1 LNSFNQVISHL
12 DLLRLIPNLD
22 TQESTNQT
30 TMTTEF
36 ISMLPPPGASIAK
49 YDCTRPSSDQ
59 DPSIPSTFCEA
70 MSIREAVFVREQ
82 GVPLENELDSDDS
95 RSFHWVVYASVGTSG
110 GASPPPSTRRHRKNS
125 SAGSGKGLMD
135 EEGRRK
141 SESTASR
148 VAVGCIR
155 LVPPPHPPH
164 PKPSP
169 QHQIGSNEA
178 ASLPSSARVSDP
190 NSRQGVNSPAH
201 VPDEPYIQLG
211 RLATLPQFRSM
222 GLSRLLIKAALEY
235 VASHPNEI
243 SPPSSPAELEKA
255 KLEGR
260 PEAIPW
266 KGLVLVHAQ
275 TQIES
280 LWEKYGFKRDDQ
292 LGVWDEEGI
301 DHVGMWRRIAVKDS
315 VPGRVEAGRALS

>member
-1 LNSFNQVISHL
+1 
-12 DLLRLIPNLD
+12 
-22 TQESTNQT
+22 
-30 TMTTEF
+30 MTTEF
-36 ISMLPPPGASIAK
+36 ISMLPPPGVSIAK
-49 YDCTRPSSDQ
+49 YDTTCPSSDQ

-70 MSIREAVFVREQ
+70 MSIREAVFVQEQ
-82 GVPLENELDSDDS
+82 GVPLENELDSDDA
-95 RSFHWVVYASVGTSG
+95 RSFHWVVYASVGTSSS
-110 GASPPPSTRRHRKNS
+110 ASPPPSTTRHRKNS

-155 LVPPPHPPH
+155 LVPPPHPSH
-164 PKPSP
+164 
-169 QHQIGSNEA
+169 
-178 ASLPSSARVSDP
+178 P
-190 NSRQGVNSPAH
+190 NSHRQQQGVKSQGHAPE
-201 VPDEPYIQLG
+201 EPYIKLG

-266 KGLVLVHAQ
+266 QGLVMVHAQ
-275 TQIES
+275 KQIEG
-280 LWEKYGFKRDDQ
+280 LWEKYGFKKDEQ

-301 DHVGMWRRIAVKDS
+301 DHVGMWRRIAIKDS
-315 VPGRVEAGRALS
+315 LPGRAEVGRVVS

>member
-1 LNSFNQVISHL
+1 
-12 DLLRLIPNLD
+12 
-22 TQESTNQT
+22 
-30 TMTTEF
+30 
-36 ISMLPPPGASIAK
+36 
-49 YDCTRPSSDQ
+49 
-59 DPSIPSTFCEA
+59 

-82 GVPLENELDSDDS
+82 GVPLENELDPDDA

-110 GASPPPSTRRHRKNS
+110 HTSPPSGITRHRKNS
-125 SAGSGKGLMD
+125 SASSGKALMD

-155 LVPPPHPPH
+155 VVPPPHPPH
-164 PKPSP
+164 PKSGLEHQTEATSLRSP
-169 QHQIGSNEA
+169 TH
-178 ASLPSSARVSDP
+178 VSHP
-190 NSRQGVNSPAH
+190 NSHLQQQGIKNTGH
-201 VPDEPYIQLG
+201 VPEEPYIKLG

-243 SPPSSPAELEKA
+243 TPLSSPAEIEKA
-255 KLEGR
+255 KIEGR

-266 KGLVLVHAQ
+266 QGLVMVHAQ
-275 TQIES
+275 KQVEG

-292 LGVWDEEGI
+292 LGAWDEEGI
-301 DHVGMWRRIAVKDS
+301 EHVGMWRRIAVKDS
-315 VPGRVEAGRALS
+315 VPGRAEAGKAVA

>member
-1 LNSFNQVISHL
+1 
-12 DLLRLIPNLD
+12 
-22 TQESTNQT
+22 
-30 TMTTEF
+30 MTTEF
-36 ISMLPPPGASIAK
+36 ISMLPPPGAIIAK
-49 YDCTRPSSDQ
+49 YDTTRPSSDQ

-82 GVPLENELDSDDS
+82 NVPLENERDSDDA
-95 RSFHWVVYASVGTSG
+95 RSFHWVAYASVGTSS
-110 GASPPPSTRRHRKNS
+110 GASPLPGTTRHRKNS

-135 EEGRRK
+135 DEGRRK

-164 PKPSP
+164 
-169 QHQIGSNEA
+169 QIEA
-178 ASLPSSARVSDP
+178 TSLR
-190 NSRQGVNSPAH
+190 SPAH
-201 VPDEPYIQLG
+201 VSGPEEPYIKLG

-266 KGLVLVHAQ
+266 QGLVMVHSQ
-275 TQIES
+275 KQVEG
-280 LWEKYGFKRDDQ
+280 LWEKYGFKRDEQ

-301 DHVGMWRRIAVKDS
+301 EHVGMWRRIAVKDP
-315 VPGRVEAGRALS
+315 VPGRAETGRAVS

>member
-1 LNSFNQVISHL
+1 
-12 DLLRLIPNLD
+12 
-22 TQESTNQT
+22 
-30 TMTTEF
+30 MTTEF
-36 ISMLPPPGASIAK
+36 ISMLPPPGAIIAK
-49 YDCTRPSSDQ
+49 YDTTRPSSDQ

-82 GVPLENELDSDDS
+82 NVPLENELDSDDA
-95 RSFHWVVYASVGTSG
+95 RSFHWVVYASVGTSSG
-110 GASPPPSTRRHRKNS
+110 VSPLPGTTRHRKNS
-125 SAGSGKGLMD
+125 STSSGKGLMD
-135 EEGRRK
+135 DEGRRK

-155 LVPPPHPPH
+155 IVPPPHPPH
-164 PKPSP
+164 PIEDTSLRSP
-169 QHQIGSNEA
+169 AH
-178 ASLPSSARVSDP
+178 VSDP
-190 NSRQGVNSPAH
+190 NSHRQLQSQGHAPE
-201 VPDEPYIQLG
+201 EPYIKLG

-222 GLSRLLIKAALEY
+222 GLSRLLFKAALEY

-266 KGLVLVHAQ
+266 QGLVMVHSQ
-275 TQIES
+275 KQVEG
-280 LWEKYGFKRDDQ
+280 LWEKYGFKRDEQ

-301 DHVGMWRRIAVKDS
+301 EHVGMWRRIAVKDS
-315 VPGRVEAGRALS
+315 VPGRAETGRAVS